1 MRLAIKQYY
10 DNCHTDVDTLMFL
23 AFKRII
29 VFLSV
34 LESAHPLQTCPEPEL
49 PVDTY
54 TYQLVGTVQTGTYA
68 YLTCEQ
74 DYELTS
80 TGHKKVYCGKNGR
93 WNRGKDELAS
103 CKGLYPI
110 TRKFMNKDAF
120 HSTHTAFSK
129 SLWEI

>member
-1 MRLAIKQYY
+1 MATNLKDRVPWLIAYF
-10 DNCHTDVDTLMFL
+10 D
-23 AFKRII
+23 
-29 VFLSV
+29 LSV

-80 TGHKKVYCGKNGR
+80 AGHKKVYCGKNGR

-103 CKGLYPI
+103 CKGLYHIPYRTKLFI
-110 TRKFMNKDAF
+110 GINVSEIRDCQKSRKGKP
-120 HSTHTAFSK
+120 TLT
-129 SLWEI
+129 

>member
-1 MRLAIKQYY
+1 MSRTNY
-10 DNCHTDVDTLMFL
+10 DDYE
-23 AFKRII
+23 II

-34 LESAHPLQTCPEPEL
+34 LETAHPLQTCPEPEL

-103 CKGLYPI
+103 CKGLCHI
-110 TRKFMNKDAF
+110 TMKFMNKDAF
-120 HSTHTAFSK
+120 HFAHTAFSK
-129 SLWEI
+129 SLWGDMKSR